1 MVKIEIRMDRVGEY
15 RLRIVAANNETV
27 VWSEGYKTKQGAI
40 YAANWVKT
48 WAASATIQ
56 DLT

>member
-1 MVKIEIRMDRVGEY
+1 MVRIEIHKDQVGEF

-27 VWSEGYKTKQGAI
+27 VWSEGYKTKQGAVF
-40 YAANWVKT
+40 AAQWVKT
-48 WAASATIQ
+48 WASSAAIH